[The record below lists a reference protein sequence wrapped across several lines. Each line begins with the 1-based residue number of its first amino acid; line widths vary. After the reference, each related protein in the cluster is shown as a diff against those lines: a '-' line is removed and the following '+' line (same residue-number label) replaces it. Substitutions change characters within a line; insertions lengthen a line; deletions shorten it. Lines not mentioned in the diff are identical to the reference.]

1 MWAKIKFLIFILVS
15 LAALFF
21 YIFYTPVGIRQAYY
35 YLGQG
40 ISQKIGLKAE
50 VKSLNF
56 HQYPYIV
63 GELLVEE
70 KYTLTFQGFIE
81 KSRLDVTYKVTSNCL
96 ESTVCSIDDIISING
111 KLNGKFGHFKVT
123 GAGKILD
130 GKIHYDWKKEE
141 NTYKNIDLV
150 LQDINSSKLLTLLGQ
165 DALFKGK
172 ANAHIRFE
180 HIGKNTK
187 KGTIIYDVK
196 DQHLTGLALN
206 LHTQVDIVDDDHTF
220 SIDVT
225 SPELKLNLSKGH
237 YDQAL
242 KSAHAFYT
250 LDIRELADLERFIG
264 HKFTGSFY
272 AMGEISYD
280 KELRI
285 NGLSKSFGG
294 LIDFLYAQN
303 KLKLD
308 MRDLSVKT
316 LMTRASYT
324 PLLEAET
331 AGEIIYDFSDKGIS
345 TKLTLKNIKLLPS
358 EFTDTL
364 SKKSGIDLSQEVFDT
379 SSLDITFKD
388 DIVSG
393 DIKIANKTHHLFLN
407 DTTLDLRRESIAT
420 LIDLQ
425 TQGHNVT
432 GKTYI
437 RLAGYGT
444 GISYNL
450 QDTYLK
456 FDGSFDTHYHL
467 KLNGLLGDT
476 FINMDYGLQSKR
488 FPGPIVT
495 IEDEIDIQGHLN
507 GPYARL
513 HLQGKGK
520 ALDGHIR
527 YEGTKVGEQL
537 ENLTLVM
544 DDIRALKLST
554 LLGYPKLPDGKVD
567 IAADFDYLGME
578 KRKGKL
584 SYTLRKSIYADLP
597 LTLSSQIRIKDSNQ
611 TFNADITLGNAQ
623 LKLTEGKYN
632 SETNLSS
639 AFYTLKVKEL
649 NAFET
654 LIGFKYKGP
663 FSATGQIDYVDTVEI
678 RGLSKTF
685 GGMMDFLYKKER
697 LTIDLKEVSI
707 KSMMNL
713 FPYTQILDADAT
725 GNINYD
731 FKKTL
736 LLVDTN
742 LTNARFLH
750 TDLVDTIYKKSQV
763 NVLHEVF
770 DDSTLTLRYQNDLLL
785 GDLQLENDEG
795 SFSLTNTKINTRKNT
810 INAYFAFDMQEQEF
824 SGKVYGSMDH
834 PKINLDMQK
843 LIQREM
849 DKQLDGIMGK
859 KSRKLMESMPMGGV
873 AKDMATEVGASFMGI
888 FF

>member
-1 MWAKIKFLIFILVS
+1 MWTKIKFLIFILVS
-15 LAALFF
+15 LTLLFF
-21 YIFYTPVGIRQAYY
+21 YLFYTPAGIQQVYY

-40 ISQKIGLKAE
+40 ISKKIGLKAE
-50 VKSLNF
+50 VKAINF
-56 HQYPYIV
+56 HQYPYIT

-81 KSRLDVTYKVTSNCL
+81 QSKLDLTYKLTSNCL
-96 ESTVCSIDDIISING
+96 ESNVCSIDDIISING
-111 KLNGKFGHFKVT
+111 KLHGKFGHFQVT
-123 GAGKILD
+123 GAGTILD
-130 GKIHYDWKKEE
+130 GKIHYDWEKEE
-141 NTYKNIDLV
+141 TTYKDIDLV
-150 LQDINSSKLLTLLGQ
+150 LQDINSSKLFILLGQ

-172 ANAHIRFE
+172 ANAHLFFD

-196 DQHLTGLALN
+196 DKHLTGLALN

-225 SPELKLNLSKGH
+225 SPELKLKLSKGH

-250 LDIRELADLERFIG
+250 LNIRELSDLETFIG
-264 HKFTGSFY
+264 HKFTGPLEAS
-272 AMGEISYD
+272 GKISYD

-303 KLKLD
+303 KLKVD

-316 LMTRASYT
+316 LMTRASYA

-331 AGEIIYDFSDKGIS
+331 TGEITYDFNDKGIS
-345 TKLTLKNIKLLPS
+345 TKVTLKNVKLLPS
-358 EFTDTL
+358 EIADTL
-364 SKKSGIDLSQEVFDT
+364 SKKSGIDLHQEIFDT
-379 SSLDITFKD
+379 ASLDITFKD
-388 DIVSG
+388 DIISG
-393 DIKIANKTHHLFLN
+393 DIKIANKIHHLFLN

-420 LIDLQ
+420 MMDLQ
-425 TQGHNVT
+425 TQGHNVR
-432 GKTYI
+432 GKTYV
-437 RLAGYGT
+437 RLAGYST
-444 GISYNL
+444 GNAYDL

-456 FDGSFDTHYHL
+456 FDGSVDTHYHL
-467 KLNGLLGDT
+467 KLNGLLSET
-476 FINMDYGLQSKR
+476 LINMDYGLQSKR
-488 FPGPIVT
+488 FPGPVAT
-495 IEDEIDIQGHLN
+495 IEDEIDLHGYLN
-507 GPYARL
+507 GPYTHL
-513 HLQGKGK
+513 HLQGEGK
-520 ALDGHIR
+520 ALDGQLH
-527 YEGTKVGEQL
+527 YEGIKVGEQL
-537 ENLTLVM
+537 ENLTVKM

-554 LLGYPKLPDGKVD
+554 LFGYTELPDGKAD
-567 IAADFDYLGME
+567 IAAYFDYLGRK
-578 KRKGKL
+578 KRKGKI
-584 SYTLRKSIYADLP
+584 SYTLRDSRHADLP
-597 LTLSSQIRIKDSNQ
+597 LALSSQIRIKDSDQ
-611 TFNADITLGNAQ
+611 TFNADITLGNAE
-623 LKLTEGKYN
+623 LKLTEGRYN

-639 AFYTLKVKEL
+639 AFYTLRVKEL
-649 NAFET
+649 NEFET
-654 LIGFKYKGP
+654 LIGYKYKGP
-663 FSATGQIDYVDTVEI
+663 FRASGNIDYVDAMKI
-678 RGLSKTF
+678 RGRSKTF
-685 GGMMDFLYKKER
+685 GGMMDFLYNKER
-697 LTIDLKEVSI
+697 LHIDLKEVSV
-707 KSMMNL
+707 KKMMNL
-713 FPYTQILDADAT
+713 FPFPPMIDADAT

-731 FKKTL
+731 LKTSL

-795 SFSLTNTKINTRKNT
+795 SFSLTNTRIDTRKNT
-810 INAYFAFDMQEQEF
+810 ISAYFAFDMQEQEF
-824 SGKVYGSMDH
+824 SGKVYGSMEH

-859 KSRKLMESMPMGGV
+859 NSRKLMESMPMGGV
-873 AKDMATEVGASFMGI
+873 AKDMATEVGASFMGL